1 MRMPRKARAAM
12 NRAGLQDPE
21 ELKRRRKRF
30 RELARAY
37 KAEETLKNVKRTA
50 KDVGKELA
58 VEAAT
63 AAAGGLA
70 GKALVTGYRA
80 YKAAKGAKKVA
91 KGAQKML
98 KAGPERKLLMA
109 PRAKAAE
116 KIQRSG
122 PPKFKKKIKRS
133 GPPEFERSRKM
144 TTKKAYDTLHAD
156 KTTPREALE
165 ANRFLAKQSKSAK
178 APKRVAKSKKA
189 EAKPVMASVMREAK
203 AMKQNQINALF
214 SRIGPRTFEYGGKRN
229 QALRDALAKLG
240 RAPKNYKLNKSGM
253 PPAPK
258 PKAKRKKPAKR
269 KAGAPVKQ
277 TPSKPVKFDKKR
289 RSRSEIRKNRAVQNN
304 PRRIVRKL
312 ESRLETRK
320 GIRRGYQQD
329 YNEMQRK
336 GTTEFMRRH
345 PDFVK
350 GMGKDFYRPDK
361 FLARKKRGMETYKR
375 KIYETQ
381 MDLEKAR
388 RRAKRSQIKPRR
400 RN

>member
-12 NRAGLQDPE
+12 NRAGMQDPE

-30 RELARAY
+30 REMARAY

-50 KDVGKELA
+50 KDVGKEVLTELVAPA
-58 VEAAT
+58 VVGG
-63 AAAGGLA
+63 AAGMALKG
-70 GKALVTGYRA
+70 GVKAYRA
-80 YKAAKGAKKVA
+80 LKGAKKVS
-91 KGAQKML
+91 KGTEKML
-98 KAGPERKLLMA
+98 KAGPGRRLPTS

-133 GPPEFERSRKM
+133 GPPEFERTRK
-144 TTKKAYDTLHAD
+144 KVYQDELSE
-156 KTTPREALE
+156 PRPM
-165 ANRFLAKQSKSAK
+165 SKRPAK
-178 APKRVAKSKKA
+178 ASK
-189 EAKPVMASVMREAK
+189 
-203 AMKQNQINALF
+203 
-214 SRIGPRTFEYGGKRN
+214 T
-229 QALRDALAKLG
+229 
-240 RAPKNYKLNKSGM
+240 YKLNKSGE

-289 RSRSEIRKNRAVQNN
+289 GSRSEIRKNRAVQNN

-312 ESRLETRK
+312 ESRLKTRK
-320 GIRRGYQQD
+320 QIRRGYQQD

-350 GMGKDFYRPDK
+350 GMSKDFYRPDK